1 MQLDGNDI
9 LSSPY
14 IIGLARLP
22 HHYNADG
29 SDQLTNSPIHGVTN
43 EWQEFTLDMKYTQEP
58 DREIM
63 ENNGYS
69 LVIGFASSWQGAYF
83 QGAVGNKFY
92 IDNVHVIC
100 DRNE

>member
-1 MQLDGNDI
+1 
-9 LSSPY
+9 
-14 IIGLARLP
+14 
-22 HHYNADG
+22 
-29 SDQLTNSPIHGVTN
+29 
-43 EWQEFTLDMKYTQEP
+43 MKYTQEP
-58 DREIM
+58 DREVM